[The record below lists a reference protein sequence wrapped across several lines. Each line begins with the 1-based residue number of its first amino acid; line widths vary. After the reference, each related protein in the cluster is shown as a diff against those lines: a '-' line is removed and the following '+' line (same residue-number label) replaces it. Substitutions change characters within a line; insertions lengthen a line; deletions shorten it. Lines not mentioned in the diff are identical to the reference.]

1 MGSGQVR
8 IECSGL
14 ASQKGHKTM
23 ATRVTRETDGSTS
36 VQKSAGKKK
45 LVATTRQKQETRQ
58 VNVRMPVALIE
69 FLDYAVGEGSEHLPH
84 RFRPRTRSDFV
95 KTLLVGGILDAIY
108 AAPETRWLISCRTQT
123 EEHREH
129 HGKHAKECDEEPKGE
144 NLGDRFGVCK
154 TLADAEKKLKEF
166 LISEEGYMEGYGR
179 RDFEIY
185 PVDEK
190 EQPLDDLLRSKL
202 GADYDDYVALRRAM
216 RSRIQ
221 NMDFSSV
228 SRP

>member
-108 AAPETRWLISCRTQT
+108 AAPETRWLISCRTQRKNIGNT
-123 EEHREH
+123 M
-129 HGKHAKECDEEPKGE
+129 E
-144 NLGDRFGVCK
+144 NTPRNV
-154 TLADAEKKLKEF
+154 TR
-166 LISEEGYMEGYGR
+166 SPRGR
-179 RDFEIY
+179 T
-185 PVDEK
+185 
-190 EQPLDDLLRSKL
+190 
-202 GADYDDYVALRRAM
+202 
-216 RSRIQ
+216 
-221 NMDFSSV
+221 
-228 SRP
+228 